1 MAPSRLHISAAS
13 EGLQG
18 DRLLA
23 AELCCPPRMGLCDAA
38 VPWASGLTGPWEWA
52 GAWPGV
58 GARMAH
64 ALGVRAGE
72 MVVLAPPSLLCS
84 FVREAPGTGAQQ
96 ACGGGACPGTRT
108 RGARGPDPGEAA
120 CRTGWEGAVLSI
132 LLHTRGHGDPPP
144 RGPLHRSHP
153 RGGQGRAGV
162 QAALRPTRFPPR
174 DGIQG
179 PGLAH
184 PVPGGPNSLP
194 RPLNPASE
202 VP

>member
-72 MVVLAPPSLLCS
+72 MVVPAPPSLLCS

-96 ACGGGACPGTRT
+96 ASAGEPALGPARAVREGRTQGRRHVALDGRVQCSQSFLT
-108 RGARGPDPGEAA
+108 RGAMGTPPRALCIIHTHAGARVGQVSKLLCVRPVSRQGMGSRAQAWPTQCLGVPTHCPDP
-120 CRTGWEGAVLSI
+120 
-132 LLHTRGHGDPPP
+132 
-144 RGPLHRSHP
+144 
-153 RGGQGRAGV
+153 
-162 QAALRPTRFPPR
+162 
-174 DGIQG
+174 
-179 PGLAH
+179 
-184 PVPGGPNSLP
+184 
-194 RPLNPASE
+194 
-202 VP
+202 